1 MIISPIKIGIFL
13 GAAVCISRR
22 RKFFKMVSSYSSLK
36 VVIPLYIT
44 KVISSPSDLK
54 DYFFESF
61 NTHQFSVLEVT
72 WSPNLIF

>member
-22 RKFFKMVSSYSSLK
+22 RTFFKMVFSFSSLK

-44 KVISSPSDLK
+44 KVISNPSDLK

-72 WSPNLIF
+72 

>member
-13 GAAVCISRR
+13 GAAVCISRI
-22 RKFFKMVSSYSSLK
+22 RKFFKMVSSYSSIK

-44 KVISSPSDLK
+44 ESISNPSDLK

-72 WSPNLIF
+72 

>member
-22 RKFFKMVSSYSSLK
+22 RKFFKLVSSYSSLK

-44 KVISSPSDLK
+44 KVISNPSDLK

-72 WSPNLIF
+72 

>member
-36 VVIPLYIT
+36 VVIPWYT
-44 KVISSPSDLK
+44 ESISNPSDLK

-72 WSPNLIF
+72 

>member
-44 KVISSPSDLK
+44 KVISNPSDLK

-72 WSPNLIF
+72 

>member
-22 RKFFKMVSSYSSLK
+22 RKFFKMVSRYSSLK

-44 KVISSPSDLK
+44 ESISNPSDLK

-72 WSPNLIF
+72 